1 MQPHGAAGGAP
12 FQRVAIF
19 IDGWNFRYATY
30 ESFGLRVDY
39 TKLLRHFSESAILVR
54 AYFYTGEWE
63 DSAIS
68 RYVRLSNSPDP
79 VTKQREMEQ
88 QRDGERA
95 FWRFLNRNG
104 YRVVRKPVR
113 VMSPD
118 EEDPDR
124 PPRMKADLD
133 LELAIDM
140 LTLADRVDRIILV
153 SGDGDFVPLVDAVAK
168 RGVRVAVVSTQAEEA
183 FRNARYRAS
192 DELLDAADEFIP
204 IEAIRRFIERE
215 ARSYSGIR
223 RDNREGG
230 EEGGPGPRREGRD
243 YGEQQP
249 SFRRDP
255 RDYGDPPF
263 RRERD
268 HTDRQPPFRRDTARD
283 LGLPLEDPAEE
294 AQPGPQAGES

>member
-1 MQPHGAAGGAP
+1 MTPNHGPAGVAP
-12 FQRVAIF
+12 YQRVAIF

-39 TKLLRHFSESAILVR
+39 TKLLRYFSESAILVR
-54 AYFYTGEWE
+54 AYFYTGEWD

-68 RYVRLSNSPDP
+68 RYVRLSNPADP
-79 VTKQREMEQ
+79 QTKQREMEQ

-113 VMSPD
+113 VVRAE
-118 EEDPDR
+118 EEDVGI
-124 PPRMKADLD
+124 KADLD

-168 RGVRVAVVSTQAEEA
+168 RGVRVAVVSTQSEEA

-192 DELLDAADEFIP
+192 DDLLDAADEFIS
-204 IEAIRRFIERE
+204 IESIRRYIERDRP
-215 ARSYSGIR
+215 AYSGIR
-223 RDNREGG
+223 RDPRESADDN
-230 EEGGPGPRREGRD
+230 PPYRRE
-243 YGEQQP
+243 
-249 SFRRDP
+249 P
-255 RDYGDPPF
+255 REF
-263 RRERD
+263 
-268 HTDRQPPFRRDTARD
+268 TDQPPFRRDPR
-283 LGLPLEDPAEE
+283 PIEDRGDRMPPE
-294 AQPGPQAGES
+294 APPSRPVPGED

>member
-1 MQPHGAAGGAP
+1 MQPHGPAGGAP
-12 FQRVAIF
+12 YQRVAVF

-39 TKLLRHFSESAILVR
+39 TKLLRYFADSAILVR

-68 RYVRLSNSPDP
+68 RYVRLSNTPDP

-204 IEAIRRFIERE
+204 IESIRRSIERE
-215 ARSYSGIR
+215 ARSYSGVR
-223 RDNREGG
+223 REPRDGG
-230 EEGGPGPRREGRD
+230 EEQGSGP
-243 YGEQQP
+243 
-249 SFRRDP
+249 RRDP

-268 HTDRQPPFRRDTARD
+268 HGERQPPLRRETPRD

-294 AQPGPQAGES
+294 ARPGPAPGES

>member
-1 MQPHGAAGGAP
+1 MQSHGPAGGAP

-68 RYVRLSNSPDP
+68 RYVRLSNTPDP

-215 ARSYSGIR
+215 ARSYSGVR
-223 RDNREGG
+223 RDHREGG
-230 EEGGPGPRREGRD
+230 EEQGHGPRRD
-243 YGEQQP
+243 SGEQQP
-249 SFRRDP
+249 PFRRDP

-263 RRERD
+263 RRDRDYGER
-268 HTDRQPPFRRDTARD
+268 QPFRRDTPRD

-294 AQPGPQAGES
+294 AQPDPAPGES

>member
-1 MQPHGAAGGAP
+1 MQHNGPAGGAP
-12 FQRVAIF
+12 HQRVAIF

-39 TKLLRHFSESAILVR
+39 TKLLRHFSEDGILVR
-54 AYFYTGEWE
+54 AYFYTGEWD

-68 RYVRLSNSPDP
+68 RYVRLTNAPDP
-79 VTKQREMEQ
+79 YTKQREMEQ

-104 YRVVRKPVR
+104 YRVVRKAVR
-113 VMSPD
+113 VVRD
-118 EEDPDR
+118 EGEDVTI
-124 PPRMKADLD
+124 KADLD

-192 DELLDAADEFIP
+192 DDLLDAADEFIP
-204 IEAIRRFIERE
+204 IESIRKHIERE
-215 ARSYSGIR
+215 HRPYSGSR
-223 RDNREGG
+223 REPREGG
-230 EEGGPGPRREGRD
+230 D
-243 YGEQQP
+243 DQQT
-249 SFRRDP
+249 
-255 RDYGDPPF
+255 PF
-263 RRERD
+263 RRE
-268 HTDRQPPFRRDTARD
+268 PRD
-283 LGLPLEDPAEE
+283 LGDDNPAYRREPRDLNE
-294 AQPGPQAGES
+294 GRTPGETGPRIVPDDT

>member
-1 MQPHGAAGGAP
+1 MQPQGPATGAP
-12 FQRVAIF
+12 YQRVAIF

-39 TKLLRHFSESAILVR
+39 TKLLRYFSEGALLVR

-68 RYVRLSNSPDP
+68 RYVRLSNPADP
-79 VTKQREMEQ
+79 QTKQREMEQ

-183 FRNARYRAS
+183 FRNTRYRAS

-204 IEAIRRFIERE
+204 IESIRRHIERE
-215 ARSYSGIR
+215 ARPYSGIR
-223 RDNREGG
+223 REHREGG
-230 EEGGPGPRREGRD
+230 DDALPAYRREPREHGYDRT
-243 YGEQQP
+243 P
-249 SFRRDP
+249 PIRREP
-255 RDYGDPPF
+255 RDLSSREPGDDP
-263 RRERD
+263 ED
-268 HTDRQPPFRRDTARD
+268 DSSDRFP
-283 LGLPLEDPAEE
+283 E
-294 AQPGPQAGES
+294 

>member
-1 MQPHGAAGGAP
+1 MQHHGGAGGAP
-12 FQRVAIF
+12 HQRVAIF

-39 TKLLRHFSESAILVR
+39 TKLLRHFSENAILVR

-68 RYVRLSNSPDP
+68 RYVRLSNTPDP
-79 VTKQREMEQ
+79 QTKQREMEQ

-204 IEAIRRFIERE
+204 IEAIRKYIERE
-215 ARSYSGIR
+215 ARSYSGMR
-223 RDNREGG
+223 REPREGD
-230 EEGGPGPRREGRD
+230 EGGSGPRREGRD
-243 YGEQQP
+243 YGDQQP

-255 RDYGDPPF
+255 RDYGDPAF

-268 HTDRQPPFRRDTARD
+268 WGDRQPPFRRDSPPTPRE
-283 LGLPLEDPAEE
+283 LGLPVDDPAEE
-294 AQPGPQAGES
+294 ARDSGES

>member
-1 MQPHGAAGGAP
+1 MQSHGPAGGAP

-68 RYVRLSNSPDP
+68 RYVRLSNTPDP

-215 ARSYSGIR
+215 ARSYPGGR

-230 EEGGPGPRREGRD
+230 EEHGPRREGRD
-243 YGEQQP
+243 PGEQQP
-249 SFRRDP
+249 SSFRRDP

-263 RRERD
+263 RRDRDYGER
-268 HTDRQPPFRRDTARD
+268 QPFRRDTPRD

-294 AQPGPQAGES
+294 AQPDRAPGES

>member
-1 MQPHGAAGGAP
+1 MTQQQGPAGGAP
-12 FQRVAIF
+12 YQRVAVF

-39 TKLLRHFSESAILVR
+39 SKLLRYFSEGAILVR

-63 DSAIS
+63 DSAIA
-68 RYVRLSNSPDP
+68 RYVRLTNTPDP
-79 VTKQREMEQ
+79 QTKQREMEQ

-140 LTLADRVDRIILV
+140 LTLADKVDRIVLV
-153 SGDGDFVPLVDAVAK
+153 SGDGDFVPLVDAVAE

-204 IEAIRRFIERE
+204 IESIRRYIERE

-223 RDNREGG
+223 RE
-230 EEGGPGPRREGRD
+230 
-243 YGEQQP
+243 
-249 SFRRDP
+249 
-255 RDYGDPPF
+255 
-263 RRERD
+263 
-268 HTDRQPPFRRDTARD
+268 
-283 LGLPLEDPAEE
+283 
-294 AQPGPQAGES
+294 

>member
-1 MQPHGAAGGAP
+1 MTQHHGPAGGAP
-12 FQRVAIF
+12 HQRVAIF

-39 TKLLRHFSESAILVR
+39 TKLLRYFAESAILVR

-79 VTKQREMEQ
+79 QAKQREMEQ

-118 EEDPDR
+118 EEDPER

-140 LTLADRVDRIILV
+140 LTLADRVDRIVLV

-204 IEAIRRFIERE
+204 IEGIRRFIERE
-215 ARSYSGIR
+215 ARSYSGVR
-223 RDNREGG
+223 REPREGG
-230 EEGGPGPRREGRD
+230 DDAPAYRREPRD
-243 YGEQQP
+243 HGDQQP
-249 SFRRDP
+249 AYRREP
-255 RDYGDPPF
+255 RDYGYDRASSF
-263 RRERD
+263 RREPPRD
-268 HTDRQPPFRRDTARD
+268 LPRD

-294 AQPGPQAGES
+294 AGEA

>member
-1 MQPHGAAGGAP
+1 MQPHGPAGGAP

-68 RYVRLSNSPDP
+68 RYVRLSNTPDP
-79 VTKQREMEQ
+79 QLKQREMEQ

-215 ARSYSGIR
+215 ARSYTGVR
-223 RDNREGG
+223 RDPREGG
-230 EEGGPGPRREGRD
+230 EEQGHRREPRD

-263 RRERD
+263 RRDRD
-268 HTDRQPPFRRDTARD
+268 HADRPPFRRDSARD

-294 AQPGPQAGES
+294 AQPDPAPGES

>member
-1 MQPHGAAGGAP
+1 MQSHGPAGGAP

-215 ARSYSGIR
+215 ARSYSGVR
-223 RDNREGG
+223 RDHREGG
-230 EEGGPGPRREGRD
+230 EEQGHGPRRD
-243 YGEQQP
+243 PGEQQP
-249 SFRRDP
+249 PFRRDP

-263 RRERD
+263 RRDRDYGER
-268 HTDRQPPFRRDTARD
+268 QPFRRDTPRD

-294 AQPGPQAGES
+294 AQPDPAPGES

>member
-1 MQPHGAAGGAP
+1 
-12 FQRVAIF
+12 
-19 IDGWNFRYATY
+19 
-30 ESFGLRVDY
+30 
-39 TKLLRHFSESAILVR
+39 
-54 AYFYTGEWE
+54 
-63 DSAIS
+63 
-68 RYVRLSNSPDP
+68 
-79 VTKQREMEQ
+79 
-88 QRDGERA
+88 
-95 FWRFLNRNG
+95 
-104 YRVVRKPVR
+104 
-113 VMSPD
+113 
-118 EEDPDR
+118 
-124 PPRMKADLD
+124 MKADLD

-215 ARSYSGIR
+215 SRSYSGVR
-223 RDNREGG
+223 RDSREGA
-230 EEGGPGPRREGRD
+230 EEGGTGPRREGRD
-243 YGEQQP
+243 YGEHQP
-249 SFRRDP
+249 AFRRDP

-268 HTDRQPPFRRDTARD
+268 YGERQQPFRRDTARD

-294 AQPGPQAGES
+294 ARPDPAPGES